1 MSVTEIN
8 EEIVSFRLYD
18 SDYNLINETNYTD
31 STHDINFTDLSD
43 GIYYYN
49 SSVYDIVDKERG
61 LTRTDIKI
69 LKYLNDND
77 KVGMQ
82 GLCSYLDTSQANYLF
97 QYEPYLIQLGLILR
111 TPRGRAISDKGKLLL
126 KEIK

>member
-1 MSVTEIN
+1 ME
-8 EEIVSFRLYD
+8 
-18 SDYNLINETNYTD
+18 
-31 STHDINFTDLSD
+31 
-43 GIYYYN
+43 
-49 SSVYDIVDKERG
+49 VYDIVDKERG
-61 LTRTDIKI
+61 LTVTDLKI

-111 TPRGRAISDKGKLLL
+111 TPRGRAISNKGTLLL
-126 KEIK
+126 KELK